1 MKAAITSILPLIIT
15 PAFAGFHDWKPP
27 GKNDVRAPCP
37 MLNTLANHGF
47 LPHHGKHLTRQQ
59 VIDGLYNGL
68 NINKTTGDTL
78 FNFAL
83 MASPEPNATTVSLD
97 DLGRHNILEH
107 DASLS
112 RTDAYFGDVL
122 KFNKTVFAET
132 KQHWGHG
139 KILDV
144 AAAARAR
151 LGRIITSK
159 ATNPEYTMSE
169 LGDAFTYGESVA
181 YIMVLGDIN
190 TGKAKRR
197 WVEYWF
203 ENERLPT
210 HLGWKKPSQA
220 ITAEHLDI
228 YMERIRNIT
237 LTLPGGTDPVKR
249 RAASHFGW

>member
-1 MKAAITSILPLIIT
+1 MKTVLISVLPLIT

-47 LPHHGKHLTRQQ
+47 LPHHGKDLTRQQ
-59 VIDGLYNGL
+59 VVDALYNGL
-68 NINKTTGDTL
+68 NVDKSAGSSL
-78 FNFAL
+78 FDFAL
-83 MASPEPNATTVSLD
+83 MTSPEPNATTVSLD

-122 KFNKTVFAET
+122 KFNKTIFAET
-132 KQHWGHG
+132 KRHWGRG

-144 AAAARAR
+144 PAAARAR
-151 LGRIITSK
+151 LGRIQTSK

-169 LGDAFTYGESVA
+169 LGDVFTYGESIA
-181 YIMVLGDIN
+181 YLIVLGNIK
-190 TGKAKRR
+190 TGKAPRR
-197 WVEYWF
+197 LVEYWF

-210 HLGWKKPSQA
+210 HLGWRRPSESLT
-220 ITAEHLDI
+220 IDHLDQYI
-228 YMERIRNIT
+228 YLIRNIT